1 MRFLARLLGLV
12 IGASLIA
19 GIASALAAVKLKK
32 EAPPLP
38 DAAADEIDAVVVM
51 DAAQLASTASSFRG
65 GRVVCWYAGTDLD
78 LRGATLDPAGA
89 DLEVRTVFGGT
100 RVVVAPG
107 VPVTASGPAV
117 FGGRMNGVRDT
128 ETDASRPG
136 LRITGFTVFGGL
148 QVVAAE
154 VGEEIPSWA
163 PERPSGAPGSAS
175 EPAAEPAPGAE
186 PAPAAEPAP
195 GAEPASA

>member
-1 MRFLARLLGLV
+1 MRFFARLLGLV
-12 IGASLIA
+12 IGASLVA

-38 DAAADEIDAVVVM
+38 DPAEDEIDVVVVM
-51 DAAQLASTASSFRG
+51 DGSQLASTAASFRG
-65 GRVVCWYAGTDLD
+65 GRVVCWYGATDLD
-78 LRGATLDPAGA
+78 LRDATFDPAGA
-89 DLEVRTVFGGT
+89 DLEVRTAFGGT

-107 VPVTASGPAV
+107 VPVTVSGPAV
-117 FGGRMNGVRDT
+117 FGGRMNEVRDA
-128 ETDASRPG
+128 ETDTGRPG

-163 PERPSGAPGSAS
+163 PPRSEAS
-175 EPAAEPAPGAE
+175 TAEAELPALEPAPTPELE
-186 PAPAAEPAP
+186 PA
-195 GAEPASA
+195 